1 MLAIGLKNSILF
13 LLIVLII
20 HVLIKNAIIDR
31 NIKEKFVP
39 VIASSPATGKEPRL
53 ISDKD
58 IGYKDGLTPAASDI
72 NNNTSCKF
80 PSPQEED
87 ELYDFVYGKNDDLDL
102 DKFFKDNTEIKQAIQ
117 EKLQCKVITK
127 NCDENT
133 SIIPQSTTC
142 DPGVVSEKLN
152 SKINMKPKNTLNQNL
167 SLLTVKEYEDENS
180 MNGGTLLGG
189 QLNAFDNFASVYDD
203 YTCLNT

>member
-20 HVLIKNAIIDR
+20 HVLIKNAIIDKH
-31 NIKEKFVP
+31 IKEKFVP
-39 VIASSPATGKEPRL
+39 VASSPATGKEPRL

-58 IGYKDGLTPAASDI
+58 IGYKDGLNNNNT

-80 PSPQEED
+80 PPPQEED
-87 ELYDFVYGKNDDLDL
+87 ELYDFVYGKDEDL

-127 NCDENT
+127 NCDEDM

-142 DPGVVSEKLN
+142 DPGVVAEKLN

-180 MNGGTLLGG
+180 MNGGALLGG

-203 YTCLNT
+203 YTCLAS